1 MPPSVY
7 LKMKEKKY
15 TKVVS
20 SRQLAG
26 VAFVALFIFVRVFAQ
41 HLCSAHPNRCSGLCA
56 VKLEKLKKK
65 TAILVSTQNIKI
77 SPPRR
82 SPKTTLLNN
91 KNAFCSQC
99 YWRRQRALHRFQRP
113 PPHLLLSA
121 TPPFAFICLC
131 GHFGHYRSRHS
142 GSRRQCAALRPL
154 LWR

>member
-65 TAILVSTQNIKI
+65 NCNTRVHTEHQNFTSTEVSENYSLK
-77 SPPRR
+77 
-82 SPKTTLLNN
+82 
-91 KNAFCSQC
+91 
-99 YWRRQRALHRFQRP
+99 
-113 PPHLLLSA
+113 
-121 TPPFAFICLC
+121 
-131 GHFGHYRSRHS
+131 
-142 GSRRQCAALRPL
+142 
-154 LWR
+154 